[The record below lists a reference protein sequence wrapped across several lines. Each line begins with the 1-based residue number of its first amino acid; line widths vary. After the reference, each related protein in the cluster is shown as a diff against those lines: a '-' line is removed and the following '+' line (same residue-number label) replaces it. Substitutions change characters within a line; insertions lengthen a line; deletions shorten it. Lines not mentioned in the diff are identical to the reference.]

1 MRMASRQR
9 LAGIGAMLTLPV
21 LVAASG
27 GGAANLGQGGSPAPA
42 SPSAGA
48 PAKVMPG
55 TVPSTTAGAIQKVPV
70 TIGNAKL
77 HGAALAGALRRGGYV
92 IFLRHGATDHSH
104 PDARMVNLSNC
115 STQRPLNAT
124 GMAEAKQ
131 IGAAIK
137 TLKLPIGQVRY
148 SPYCRTRITA
158 QLEFG
163 NTGQPDMNLV
173 AADYHGVNQKAQDA
187 AVLKLL
193 NTPPKPGTDTVLV
206 SHQNTLENATG
217 LPAPP
222 EGGAEIYQPH
232 PGTTPL
238 LVAELSP
245 ADWSA
250 LAKTSP
256 GH

>member
-1 MRMASRQR
+1 MRMARRQR
-9 LAGIGAMLTLPV
+9 LAGIGAMLALPV
-21 LVAASG
+21 LAAACG
-27 GGAANLGQGGSPAPA
+27 GGAANPGQGGSPAPA
-42 SPSAGA
+42 SPSAGS

-55 TVPSTTAGAIQKVPV
+55 TMPHTTTGATPKVAV
-70 TIGNAKL
+70 ATGNANL
-77 HGAALAGALRRGGYV
+77 RGAALAGALRRGGYV
-92 IFLRHGATDHSH
+92 IFLRHGATDKSH

-124 GMAEAKQ
+124 GIADAKQ
-131 IGAAIK
+131 VGAAIK

-148 SPYCRTRITA
+148 SPYCRTATTA

-163 NTGQPDMNLV
+163 NTGQPDMSLV
-173 AADYHGVNQKAQDA
+173 AADYHGVNQKAQGA
-187 AVLKLL
+187 AVLKMLG
-193 NTPPKPGTDTVLV
+193 TAPSPGTDTALV
-206 SHQNTLENATG
+206 SHQNTVQNATG

-222 EGGAEIYQPH
+222 EGGAEIYQPR

-238 LVAELSP
+238 LAAELSP